1 MTIVASYINI
11 VMFLWQRCFS
21 CMCIFNSGQLIATIP
36 LIFWFSV
43 RYIRQQNILS
53 GCVPHLNQLIFLA
66 FLTVYFQAFLF
77 EVSEVFSDMWSFVSE
92 LWCLNQ
98 LDWGKELQNSRDGS
112 PSAAHWKWI
121 AAAVFS
127 CLNFYKYM
135 SMSTHTEYNTFSLL
149 CL

>member
-21 CMCIFNSGQLIATIP
+21 CMCIFNSGQSIATIP

-98 LDWGKELQNSRDGS
+98 LD
-112 PSAAHWKWI
+112 
-121 AAAVFS
+121 
-127 CLNFYKYM
+127 
-135 SMSTHTEYNTFSLL
+135 
-149 CL
+149 